1 MALGEFYNHKKTV
14 NKKRVE
20 RGGHTKKTEHRK
32 NIAFKTTSP
41 NERKATRTTWQEP
54 RQRHGKDANTLT
66 PENACVCIHANTLAV
81 CNIGFHG
88 RAEMSAPLI

>member
-1 MALGEFYNHKKTV
+1 MPLKQQLLQTNEKQ
-14 NKKRVE
+14 R
-20 RGGHTKKTEHRK
+20 EHR
-32 NIAFKTTSP
+32 AD
-41 NERKATRTTWQEP
+41 TR
-54 RQRHGKDANTLT
+54 RRHGKDANTLT